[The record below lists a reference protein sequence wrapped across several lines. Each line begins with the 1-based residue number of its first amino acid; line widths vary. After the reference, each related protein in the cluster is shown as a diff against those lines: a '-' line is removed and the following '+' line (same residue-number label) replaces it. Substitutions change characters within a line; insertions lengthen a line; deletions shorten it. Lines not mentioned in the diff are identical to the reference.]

1 MYSKDGVDFHST
13 FGLNRYSLIGDQ
25 YQFTTL
31 RTVNISNMSGNSQAF
46 TSANRFAAL
55 ESLNSTPSINGGSA
69 KVNGL
74 PNGKSHSNGSASPSS
89 TSSGKKS
96 KSKPSNGH
104 ANAQMNGS
112 ADANAGKKPKDR
124 ISSSSV
130 ESQPSIDVKTTPRD
144 TTKKAD
150 TPEASSTTT
159 RQRANKK
166 KEARGKPSLQADA
179 LSLSNLPV
187 GKKVRQVVDTAN
199 AKIDWEVPR
208 KTLHASIGFLVLY
221 LYNTQPDSVWPLIRI
236 LASACV
242 VVYLTDLLRFRS
254 RTVAGWYNYL
264 LGALMRESEK
274 TTVNGVVW
282 YLIGVTWTLAVYPR
296 DLAVIAIMT

>member
-1 MYSKDGVDFHST
+1 
-13 FGLNRYSLIGDQ
+13 
-25 YQFTTL
+25 
-31 RTVNISNMSGNSQAF
+31 MSANSQAF

-55 ESLNSTPSINGGSA
+55 ESLNSTPAINGSSS
-69 KVNGL
+69 KTNGL
-74 PNGKSHSNGSASPSS
+74 PNGKSQTNGSAGHS
-89 TSSGKKS
+89 TTSTGKKS
-96 KSKPSNGH
+96 KSKLANGH

-124 ISSSSV
+124 ISSSSI
-130 ESQPSIDVKTTPRD
+130 ESQPSIDVKTTPRAAPAKVD
-144 TTKKAD
+144 S
-150 TPEASSTTT
+150 PEASSTTT
-159 RQRANKK
+159 RQRASKK

-179 LSLSNLPV
+179 LSLSNLPI

-236 LASACV
+236 LAATCV

-254 RTVAGWYNYL
+254 QTIASWYNYL

-296 DLAVIAIMT
+296 DVAVIAIMT

>member
-1 MYSKDGVDFHST
+1 
-13 FGLNRYSLIGDQ
+13 
-25 YQFTTL
+25 
-31 RTVNISNMSGNSQAF
+31 MSANTQAF

-55 ESLNSTPSINGGSA
+55 ESLNSAPSINGSSA

-74 PNGKSHSNGSASPSS
+74 PNGKSQSNGSAGPSIVS
-89 TSSGKKS
+89 VGKKS
-96 KSKPSNGH
+96 KSKSSNGH

-124 ISSSSV
+124 ISTSSV
-130 ESQPSIDVKTTPRD
+130 ESQPSIDVKTSPRAAPIKVD
-144 TTKKAD
+144 SSE
-150 TPEASSTTT
+150 PSSTTT

-179 LSLSNLPV
+179 LSLSSLPI
-187 GKKVRQVVDTAN
+187 GKKVRQAVDTAN

-236 LASACV
+236 LAGACV

-254 RTVAGWYNYL
+254 RTIAGWYNYC

-296 DLAVIAIMT
+296 DIAVIAIMT